1 MTAYEIIMI
10 IVTVM
15 SLMMN
20 LSMSIVALLAYIE
33 SRNKRKKISQSCSAI
48 TGLAMSVKDNHTS

>member
-1 MTAYEIIMI
+1 MKGFGLCDVRDKNRSERLL
-10 IVTVM
+10 TVM

-33 SRNKRKKISQSCSAI
+33 SRQKHKK
-48 TGLAMSVKDNHTS
+48 

>member
-33 SRNKRKKISQSCSAI
+33 SRQKHKK
-48 TGLAMSVKDNHTS
+48 